1 MLTYSVEFS
10 TLDDAGDETIV
21 VKDFAADFEKACSHA
36 RRVSRSKKV
45 LAYVVA
51 SEETGRGAEAQI
63 ERVGAACFDLGRR
76 ISVEGRIR

>member
-1 MLTYSVEFS
+1 MLTYSVEWLEF
-10 TLDDAGDETIV
+10 TDAGLENMRTRE
-21 VKDFAADFEKACSHA
+21 FGGEFEKACGLA
-36 RRVSRSKKV
+36 RRVSRTKKV